1 MQRGLGKLANSGKL
15 RAKMEILRLGLG
27 HREGKSSEVSFVNVA
42 GQQKREAAFTV
53 KTEAVAGLHVAE
65 NAGAID
71 DSRLARLTKQNGG
84 VAEFAADFRD
94 HTGYARKQ
102 HCPRRLQ

>member
-1 MQRGLGKLANSGKL
+1 TAGFGLWVAGGRRRHGHWLRQRLVSDRGVMQRGLEKLVNSGKL
-15 RAKMEILRLGLG
+15 RAKMEILRLGPG

-53 KTEAVAGLHVAE
+53 KAEAVAGVHVAE

-71 DSRLARLTKQNGG
+71 DSRL
-84 VAEFAADFRD
+84 
-94 HTGYARKQ
+94 
-102 HCPRRLQ
+102 